1 MNVDNS
7 RIRMTPAKV
16 AGVLLTLA
24 VLTTGCAGL
33 RDSRRSAAP
42 PTDGTTYE
50 RQADIDGYSRRWQFY
65 VPPGAEPGA
74 GAEPLPLLIALHGGG
89 GSGDYME
96 SVGGF
101 NALADERGFITAFPD
116 AVDRNWNDGRDSD
129 FSRPHRDNIDDVG
142 FISAMIDSIAAET
155 PIDPERIFVTGISNG
170 GMMSL
175 RLACDLAGRIAAIA
189 PVAASMPT
197 DQLPRCRPERPISVM
212 MINGTEDPLVPFDGG
227 VVAAQFGERGAVEPV
242 SDTIGFWIDADSCTR
257 GPDAYRI
264 PDGPEKDGSSVE
276 VNSWSGCAD
285 STAVELYR
293 IDGGGH
299 TWPSGPQY
307 LPVFAVGETNR
318 DFDATDEMWEFFAA
332 HPIAS
337 DTSQPAAT
345 RT

>member
-1 MNVDNS
+1 MNVAKPHA
-7 RIRMTPAKV
+7 RIAPAKV

-24 VLTTGCAGL
+24 VLTSGCAGL

-50 RQADIDGYSRRWQFY
+50 RQADIDGYSRRWRFY
-65 VPPGAEPGA
+65 VPSGA
-74 GAEPLPLLIALHGGG
+74 GADPLPLLIALHGGG

-101 NALADERGFITAFPD
+101 NALADEQVFITAFPD

-129 FSRPHRDNIDDVG
+129 FSRSHRDNIDDVG
-142 FISAMIDSIAAET
+142 FISTMIDSISAEAL
-155 PIDPERIFVTGISNG
+155 IDPARIYVTGISNG

-175 RLACDLAGRIAAIA
+175 RLACDLADRIAAIA

-197 DQLPRCRPERPISVM
+197 DQLTRCRPARPISVM
-212 MINGTEDPLVPFDGG
+212 MINGTDDPLVPYDGG
-227 VVAAQFGERGAVEPV
+227 VVAAQFGERGTVEPV
-242 SDTIGFWIDADSCTR
+242 WDTIDFWTEVDSCAR
-257 GPDAYRI
+257 RPEVSPI
-264 PDGPEKDGSSVE
+264 PDGPEKDGSSV
-276 VNSWSGCAD
+276 VVSSWSGCAD

-318 DFDATDEMWEFFAA
+318 DFDATGEMWDFFVA
-332 HPIAS
+332 HPITS
-337 DTSQPAAT
+337 DKSQPAPK
-345 RT
+345 RS